1 VRRLYEEAYGEGK
14 VQVVDEVLYPD
25 FVCYDPNSETGEVR
39 GAETVK
45 GEIEYFRSAGLSFA
59 VDAQIAEGD
68 KVVTRL
74 TAAGTR
80 QGEFFGIAPTGK
92 RIEMTG
98 ISIERFDEGGKLV
111 EEWPEYNLLGVLR
124 QLEAAPKPKQT
135 TGVQSSGSLTF
146 PRAASA

>member
-1 VRRLYEEAYGEGK
+1 MSAEENKKRVRRLYEEAYGEGK
-14 VQVVDEVLYPD
+14 VQVVDEVLHPD

-45 GEIEYFRSAGLSFA
+45 GEIEYFRNAGLTFI
-59 VDAQIAEGD
+59 VEDQIAEGD
-68 KVVTRL
+68 KVVTRW
-74 TAAGTR
+74 TASGTH
-80 QGEFFGIAPTGK
+80 QGEFFGVAPTGN

-124 QLEAAPKPKQT
+124 QLEAVPKPEQT
-135 TGVQSSGSLTF
+135 ARV
-146 PRAASA
+146 